1 MAFPSNVSN
10 VTHSSGKT
18 LISFNASQSPLKL
31 TSQNYPTWRAQ
42 VVPVLLGY
50 NLIGYVNRT
59 LLPPSP
65 IIQKDGKDVR
75 NDDYGFWVC
84 QDQMILAAI
93 IASTS
98 FSAMHITSFAGTS
111 ADAWLRL
118 QISFAYRSAMR
129 ILSLRE
135 KLSNLKLESKS
146 VSDYLQTVKTISKD
160 LALSGSP
167 VSIIDLVIYVL
178 NRIETEFK
186 AIAAAVWVRDS
197 IISFE
202 ELEDKLLAHELYL
215 KRMDPSYDVVPI
227 TANNVWKGF
236 SNRQNSRN
244 NNQNSGSDGSFSSQ
258 GFRSSHDQN
267 FRSTPSTGWFKNSV
281 LNLRKT

>member
-118 QISFAYRSAMR
+118 QISFANRSAMR

-186 AIAAAVWVRDS
+186 DIAAAVWVRDS

-202 ELEDKLLAHELYL
+202 ELEDKLLAHC
-215 KRMDPSYDVVPI
+215 I
-227 TANNVWKGF
+227 
-236 SNRQNSRN
+236 SREWIPPMML
-244 NNQNSGSDGSFSSQ
+244 
-258 GFRSSHDQN
+258 FRSRLIMFGKVFLIGRTHGIII
-267 FRSTPSTGWFKNSV
+267 RILVRMVLSV
-281 LNLRKT
+281 LRGFGHLMTRIFGPLHQQVGSKIQC